1 MSVSDKAMIRC
12 EWANANP
19 LLMTD
24 HDEHWGVPVYDDQ
37 SLFEQLMLE
46 GAQAG
51 LSWLTILQKK
61 SAYQIAFDNFDPH
74 KIAYY
79 EDEKIHALMTNNHI
93 VRHRLKIQSVV
104 TNAQA
109 YIDIIQEHSSFS
121 DYLWSFVDGQRIIN
135 HWQHPE
141 QIPTSTPQSVAM
153 SQGLKSY
160 GFKFV
165 GATTCYAFMQA
176 VGMVNDH
183 LVTCF
188 RHKQCM

>member
-1 MSVSDKAMIRC
+1 MIRC
-12 EWANANP
+12 EWAQTNS
-19 LLMTD
+19 LLMAD
-24 HDEHWGVPVYDDQ
+24 HDEHWGVPIYDDQ
-37 SLFEQLMLE
+37 LLFEQLILE
-46 GAQAG
+46 GAQSG

-61 SAYQIAFDNFDPH
+61 SAYKIAFDNFDPYM
-74 KIAYY
+74 IAQY
-79 EDEKIHALMTNNHI
+79 DESKIHELMSNDQI
-93 VRHRLKIQSVV
+93 VRNRLKIQSVV

-109 YIDIIQEHSSFS
+109 YKVINQEYSSFS
-121 DYLWSFVDGQRIIN
+121 DYLWSFVDNQRIIN
-135 HWQHPE
+135 YWQHAE
-141 QIPTSTPQSVAM
+141 QVPTSIPESIAM
-153 SQGLKSY
+153 SEGLKNY

>member
-1 MSVSDKAMIRC
+1 MMRC

-19 LLMTD
+19 LLTVD
-24 HDEHWGVPVYDDQ
+24 HDEHWGVPIYDDQ
-37 SLFEQLMLE
+37 CLFEQLILE

-61 SAYQIAFDNFDPH
+61 SAYQSAFDNFDPYIIAQYDNK
-74 KIAYY
+74 KI
-79 EDEKIHALMTNNHI
+79 DELMTNEHI
-93 VRHRLKIQSVV
+93 VRNRLKIQSVV

-109 YIDIIQEHSSFS
+109 FVDIGQGGLSFS
-121 DYLWSFVDGQRIIN
+121 DYLWSFVNDRRIIN
-135 HWQHPE
+135 HWQHLE
-141 QIPTSTPQSVAM
+141 QVPTSTPQSVAM
-153 SQGLKSY
+153 SKGLKSY

-183 LVTCF
+183 LVSCF
-188 RHKQCM
+188 RHRHCM